1 MNEIKKFLCC
11 CWCCSGIFFPT
22 HSHLTFSN
30 HDLEYS
36 WVTLLL
42 LSLILKLYCCFRF
55 CSQFNIFRTYLLPTN
70 VVLFMIQL
78 TAVTFSER
86 TLNLGKSSFNANWN
100 QIESLPKFYMM
111 NCFETL
117 NLTKSFYIFIHTS
130 IIFILKFQKSLRYWL
145 TFSASSND

>member
-86 TLNLGKSSFNANWN
+86 TLNLVKSSFNANWN
-100 QIESLPKFYMM
+100 LIESLLTFYSM
-111 NCFETL
+111 NWFDKL
-117 NLTKSFYIFIHTS
+117 NLTKIIYILYRLSLSKSF
-130 IIFILKFQKSLRYWL
+130 KKG
-145 TFSASSND
+145 

>member
-55 CSQFNIFRTYLLPTN
+55 CSQFNIFRTYLLPSN

-100 QIESLPKFYMM
+100 QIESLLKFYMM
-111 NCFETL
+111 NCFKTF
-117 NLTKSFYIFIHTS
+117 NLTKSFYIDYLYS
-130 IIFILKFQKSLRYWL
+130 KVSKELKILI
-145 TFSASSND
+145 NI

>member
-117 NLTKSFYIFIHTS
+117 NLTKSFYIFIYIHR
-130 IIFILKFQKSLRYWL
+130 LSL
-145 TFSASSND
+145 F